1 MDSLVYTFNDA
12 QVILALARTYYL
24 PTDQPYK
31 LTVNIEGDKILDIKL
46 VPVPADENTIWFGRK
61 PEKEAHQ

>member
-31 LTVNIEGDKILDIKL
+31 LTVNIEDGKILNVQL
-46 VPVPADENTIWFGRK
+46 VPVPADENTIWFGPK
-61 PEKEAHQ
+61 PEKETDQ